1 MEEIELPIKVPTVED
16 LFLSNLPFGVTL
28 LPEKWQGDTTRVMLK
43 FAVSRQAVNNKK
55 FDLRGFIKAK
65 FDNALTAIR
74 RRWGFDGLRLKPK
87 LRMTIDPNRGN
98 GKTMV
103 YISIEYAKEEL

>member
-1 MEEIELPIKVPTVED
+1 MIEDILLSDLPA
-16 LFLSNLPFGVTL
+16 SVTL
-28 LPEKWQGDTTRVMLK
+28 LHKKWEGETTRVMLK

-74 RRWGFDGLRLKPK
+74 RRRGFDGLRLKRQ
-87 LRMTIDPNRGN
+87 LRMDIDPNRGN

-103 YISIEYAKEEL
+103 YIFIEYAKEEL

>member
-1 MEEIELPIKVPTVED
+1 MMIEDILLSDLPA
-16 LFLSNLPFGVTL
+16 GVTL
-28 LPEKWQGDTTRVMLK
+28 LPNDWEGETKRVMLK
-43 FAVSRQAVNNKK
+43 FAVSQQAVNNKK

-74 RRWGFDGLRLKPK
+74 RRRGFDGLRLKPQ

-103 YISIEYAKEEL
+103 YIFIEYAKEEL

>member
-1 MEEIELPIKVPTVED
+1 MMIEDI
-16 LFLSNLPFGVTL
+16 FLSDLPEGVTL
-28 LPEKWQGDTTRVMLK
+28 LPKKWKGDTTRAMLK

-74 RRWGFDGLRLKPK
+74 RRRSFDGLRLKPQ

-98 GKTMV
+98 EKTMV
-103 YISIEYAKEEL
+103 YIFIEYAKEEL